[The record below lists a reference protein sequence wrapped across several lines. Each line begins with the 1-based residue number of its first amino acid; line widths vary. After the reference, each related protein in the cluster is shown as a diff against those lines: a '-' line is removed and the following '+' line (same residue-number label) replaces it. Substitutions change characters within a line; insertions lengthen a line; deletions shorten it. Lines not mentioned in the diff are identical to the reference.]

1 MSRMLPLAVVGN
13 VNVDLIMGP
22 ATPWPAPGTE
32 IIVDHDELRVGG
44 AAGNS
49 ALVWSA
55 LGLEYQFAANTGS
68 DQFGNWLREAFAP
81 HSASWPV
88 VPVGTTLSVGITHP
102 NGERTFFTTRGHLPA
117 LDWPQV
123 RDMLDWKAL
132 TGGTLLVCGSFLT
145 DALTAQYEALFDR
158 ADAHGI
164 RVALDTGW
172 PLDGWTAANCGAAR
186 KWLSR
191 SACLLLNEVEATA
204 LSGQPEPEEAASALR
219 SLMPAGALVVVKRG
233 PEGALGLGA
242 DGRQWFAAAPDVTV
256 IDTIGAG
263 DVFNAAFLAAHS
275 LGKPLKTSLEYGVHI
290 ASTAISTLPRRYDA
304 GPGLYLKEDAD
315 ERA

>member
-1 MSRMLPLAVVGN
+1 MHPLAVVGN

-22 ATPWPAPGTE
+22 ATPWPTPGTE

-55 LGLEYQFAANTGS
+55 LGLDYQFAANIGS
-68 DQFGNWLREAFAP
+68 DQFGIWLREAFAP
-81 HSASWPV
+81 HSAAWPV
-88 VPVGTTLSVGITHP
+88 APVGTTLSIGITHP
-102 NGERTFFTTRGHLPA
+102 GGERTFFTTRGHLPA

-123 RDMLDWKAL
+123 RAMLNWEAL
-132 TGGTLLVCGSFLT
+132 AGGTLLVCGSFLT
-145 DALTAQYEALFDR
+145 DALTTQYDALFNL
-158 ADAHGI
+158 ADAHDI

-172 PLDGWTAANCGAAR
+172 PLDGWTDANCEAAR
-186 KWLSR
+186 NWLSR

-204 LSGQPEPEEAASALR
+204 LSGKASPEEAASMLR
-219 SLMPAGALVVVKRG
+219 SLMPAGALVIVKRG
-233 PEGALGLGA
+233 PAGALGLDA
-242 DGRQWFAAAPDVTV
+242 DGRQWQAPAPDVSV

-263 DVFNAAFLAAHS
+263 DVFNAAFLAAHA
-275 LGKPLKTSLEYGVHI
+275 LGKPLGESLTYGVHI

-304 GPGLYLKEDAD
+304 GPGLSVKENAD